1 MLPSYL
7 TSFILFLVVSPSALS
22 SSTSNGNGNG
32 KASSFSPIRELG
44 PSLAASVA
52 GGTVI
57 AVRSPQRQSRRLV
70 SVGASSA
77 SDRRLLTCDTLTDDV
92 SAVNINDTDDD
103 VDEDECIVVLFRS
116 PSTVSAKSGGSTMD
130 RGSDNKLTVASVF
143 GSSALD
149 LGSVEEYVVNQ
160 QFTVNKISNTQK
172 NDLQFLSNG
181 LINHPFLSSS
191 NNNNNARILHAPS
204 AMASDGARPLG
215 VQLLVIGTSSLSSSS
230 LEMYTVDPSG
240 GWRSWIGSGT
250 AVGRG
255 AERIRATLL
264 KQQQVGKKREPTIV
278 AADDEGDTPKQRIQV
293 TRGWK
298 SALDRAMSSAIEALE
313 TPEDDATT
321 ESDDTIPDERSKSY
335 GAIVVYGSATNAN
348 GSVQRRT
355 GIGNFRSKCA
365 AINPDVVQECFVR
378 CYQRM
383 LDTMWWGVW
392 RGIDRGK
399 RNQLLANMLGIICKT
414 TTEHLIPAM

>member
-1 MLPSYL
+1 M
-7 TSFILFLVVSPSALS
+7 
-22 SSTSNGNGNG
+22 
-32 KASSFSPIRELG
+32 
-44 PSLAASVA
+44 
-52 GGTVI
+52 I

-77 SDRRLLTCDTLTDDV
+77 SDRKLLTCDTLTDDV
-92 SAVNINDTDDD
+92 SADNINDTDDD

-149 LGSVEEYVVNQ
+149 LGIVEEYGVNQ
-160 QFTVNKISNTQK
+160 QSTVNKISNTQK

-204 AMASDGARPLG
+204 GLVLAATGFTPDAEHLLHIAAGRVLSRASVYDAMKNGKSIDPHRLVREDLSSFMIDAAMASDGARPLG

-278 AADDEGDTPKQRIQV
+278 AADDEGDSPKQRIQV

-335 GAIVVYGSATNAN
+335 GAIVVCGSATNAN

-378 CYQRM
+378 CYQRVR
-383 LDTMWWGVW
+383 DE
-392 RGIDRGK
+392 R
-399 RNQLLANMLGIICKT
+399 KT
-414 TTEHLIPAM
+414 SLTSS